1 MTMKY
6 YWSSFIRKTGSLTDP
21 YVMIPG
27 LYSWSGSMSRPN
39 SSCAFPIWNVA
50 TNIAIVMNIELSAIL
65 FPGQNLCVMRQSY
78 NAVVVSRE
86 TLTSGRNRK
95 RAHKDQA
102 PARLLGIVQAS
113 QILDPCKELDHAI
126 FPYNLYKPPLT
137 PDIRYTH
144 QQFGI
149 ITEPFGILYP
159 A

>member
-1 MTMKY
+1 
-6 YWSSFIRKTGSLTDP
+6 
-21 YVMIPG
+21 
-27 LYSWSGSMSRPN
+27 
-39 SSCAFPIWNVA
+39 
-50 TNIAIVMNIELSAIL
+50 MNIELSAIL

-86 TLTSGRNRK
+86 ILTSGRNRK

-113 QILDPCKELDHAI
+113 QILDPCKGLDHAI

-137 PDIRYTH
+137 LDIRYTH

-159 A
+159 LAYRDVGWLTESNEDQRMVAGQRLEVKSNL

>member
-1 MTMKY
+1 
-6 YWSSFIRKTGSLTDP
+6 
-21 YVMIPG
+21 MIPG

-39 SSCAFPIWNVA
+39 SSCAFPIQNVA
-50 TNIAIVMNIELSAIL
+50 TNIAIAMNIELSAIL

-113 QILDPCKELDHAI
+113 QILDPCRELDHAI

-137 PDIRYTH
+137 LDTYTVYAPAVRDYYRALRNSVPC
-144 QQFGI
+144 I
-149 ITEPFGILYP
+149 SILLRTEMWDG
-159 A
+159 